1 MYDYII
7 VGQGVAGTL
16 VAHFLLQQGKKI
28 LVVDNQ
34 HHQAA
39 SMVAAGLINP
49 ITGRNF
55 VKSWRIDDLIPFA
68 IQTYQSLE
76 KQLDISILETKN
88 VAMLFNSVKTENDW
102 LVRSSNPDVIDY
114 VAKDFQLDF
123 YKDFLEDVKNG
134 VEFKQAG
141 RVRLKELV
149 LAYQTLLQ
157 KQGNYLEEYFD
168 YQSLEIESNQ
178 VKYKEI
184 QAKRLIFAEGFHATK
199 NPYFNYLPFAPA
211 KGDILM
217 VNIPNY
223 PAKDKLV
230 KHGIFIIPL
239 KEDLYWV
246 GSTYNRDYKTIEP
259 IPKAKKSLEERLKRV
274 LKLPFEVVEHITAI
288 RPTVR
293 DRRPF
298 IGQHPHFKALYL
310 FNGMGAKG
318 SYLSPLFASEFVAYL
333 TQEKNLDAEVDIA
346 RYYRYYEEKEN
357 KS

>member
-1 MYDYII
+1 MHDYII
-7 VGQGVAGTL
+7 VGQGIAGTL
-16 VAHFLLQQGKKI
+16 VAHFLLQQGKKV
-28 LVVDNQ
+28 LVIDNQ
-34 HHQAA
+34 HHQAS

-68 IQTYQSLE
+68 IQTYRQLE
-76 KQLDISILETKN
+76 QQLDISILETKN

-102 LVRSSNPDVIDY
+102 LVRSSNPDVVDY
-114 VAKDFQLDF
+114 VAKDFYLDF
-123 YKDFLEDVKNG
+123 YKDFLDDVQNG

-141 RVRLKELV
+141 RVRLKELIF
-149 LAYQTLLQ
+149 AYQALLQ
-157 KQGNYLEEYFD
+157 EQGSYLEEQFD
-168 YQSLEIESNQ
+168 YQALEIASNQ
-178 VKYKEI
+178 VKYKGI
-184 QAKRLIFAEGFHATK
+184 VAQRLIFAEGFQATQ

-211 KGDILM
+211 KGDILV

-230 KHGIFIIPL
+230 KHGVFVIHL

-246 GSTYNRDYKTIEP
+246 GSTYNRDYKTIAP
-259 IPKAKKSLEERLKRV
+259 TPKAKKSLEERLKRV
-274 LKLPFEVVEHITAI
+274 LKLPFEVVEHLTAV

-298 IGQHPHFKALYL
+298 IGQHPHFNALYL

-333 TQEKNLDAEVDIA
+333 EQEKTLDSEVDIA
-346 RYYRYYEEKEN
+346 RYYSYYEEK
-357 KS
+357 

>member
-1 MYDYII
+1 MHDYII
-7 VGQGVAGTL
+7 VGQGIAGTL
-16 VAHFLLQQGKKI
+16 VAHFLLQKGKKV
-28 LVVDNQ
+28 LVIDNQ
-34 HHQAA
+34 HHQAS

-55 VKSWRIDDLIPFA
+55 VKSWRIDELIPFA
-68 IQTYQSLE
+68 IKTYQELE
-76 KQLDISILETKN
+76 QQLDISILATKN
-88 VAMLFNSVKTENDW
+88 VAMLFNTVKTENDW

-114 VAKDFQLDF
+114 VTKDFDLDF
-123 YKDFLEDVKNG
+123 YKDFLEDVQNG

-149 LAYQTLLQ
+149 LAYKALLQ
-157 KQGNYLEEYFD
+157 NQENYLEEQFD
-168 YQSLEIESNQ
+168 YQALEVSSNQ
-178 VKYKEI
+178 VTYKAI
-184 QAKRLIFAEGFHATK
+184 SARRIIFAEGFQATQ

-211 KGDILM
+211 KGDILL

-230 KHGIFIIPL
+230 KHGIFIIHL
-239 KEDLYWV
+239 KDDLYWI
-246 GSTYNRDYKTIEP
+246 GSTYNRDYKTIDP
-259 IPKAKKSLEERLKRV
+259 TAKARKSLEERLRRV
-274 LKLPFEVVEHITAI
+274 LKLPFEVIEHLTAI

-298 IGQHPHFKALYL
+298 IGQHPHLKALYL

-318 SYLSPLFASEFVAYL
+318 SYLSPLFAAEFVAYL
-333 TQEKNLDAEVDIA
+333 EQEKALDSEVDIA
-346 RYYRYYEEKEN
+346 RYYRYYEED

>member
-1 MYDYII
+1 MHDYII
-7 VGQGVAGTL
+7 VGQGIAGTL
-16 VAHFLLQQGKKI
+16 VAHFLLQQGKKV
-28 LVVDNQ
+28 LVIDHQ

-68 IQTYQSLE
+68 IQTYQQLE
-76 KQLDISILETKN
+76 QQLKVSILETKN

-102 LVRSSNPDVIDY
+102 LVRSSNPDVVDY
-114 VAKDFQLDF
+114 VAKDFYVDF
-123 YKDFLEDVKNG
+123 YKDFLDDVQNG

-141 RVRLKELV
+141 RVRLKELI
-149 LAYQTLLQ
+149 LAYQALLQ
-157 KQGNYLEEYFD
+157 KEGNYLEEQFD
-168 YQSLEIESNQ
+168 YQALEIEPNQ
-178 VKYKEI
+178 VQYKGVVAQRI
-184 QAKRLIFAEGFHATK
+184 IFAEGFQATQ

-211 KGDILM
+211 KGDILL

-230 KHGIFIIPL
+230 KHGIFIIHL

-246 GSTYNRDYKTIEP
+246 GSTYNRDYKTIDP
-259 IPKAKKSLEERLKRV
+259 TPKAKKSLEERLSRV
-274 LKLPFEVVEHITAI
+274 LKCPFDLVDHITAV

-318 SYLSPLFASEFVAYL
+318 SYLSPLFAAQFVAHL
-333 TQEKNLDAEVDIA
+333 EQGKDLDQEVDIA
-346 RYYRYYEEKEN
+346 RYYSYFEEK
-357 KS
+357 

>member
-1 MYDYII
+1 MLDYII
-7 VGQGVAGTL
+7 VGQGIAGTL
-16 VAHFLLQQGKKI
+16 VAHFLLQKGKKI

-34 HHQAA
+34 HHQAS

-68 IQTYQSLE
+68 IQTYQQLE
-76 KQLDISILETKN
+76 QQLNISILETKN

-102 LVRSSNPDVIDY
+102 LVRSSNPDVVDY
-114 VAKDFQLDF
+114 VAKDFYLDF
-123 YKDFLEDVKNG
+123 YKDFLEEVQNG
-134 VEFKQAG
+134 VEFRKAG

-149 LAYQTLLQ
+149 LAYQAFLQ
-157 KQGNYLEEYFD
+157 TKGNYLEEQFD
-168 YQSLEIESNQ
+168 YAALEIESNQ
-178 VKYKEI
+178 VQYKGI
-184 QAKRLIFAEGFHATK
+184 AARHIIFAEGFQATQ

-211 KGDILM
+211 KGDILL
-217 VNIPNY
+217 VKIPNY

-230 KHGIFIIPL
+230 KHGVFIIHL

-246 GSTYNRDYKTIEP
+246 GSTYNRDYKTIDP
-259 IPKAKKSLEERLKRV
+259 KPKAKKSLTDRLKRV

-318 SYLSPLFASEFVAYL
+318 SYLSPLFAAQFVAYL
-333 TQEKNLDAEVDIA
+333 EDGKRLDSEIDIT
-346 RYYRYYEEKEN
+346 RYYSYYEEN
-357 KS
+357 AQ

>member
-1 MYDYII
+1 MHDYII
-7 VGQGVAGTL
+7 VGQGIAGTL
-16 VAHFLLQQGKKI
+16 VAHFLLQQGKKV
-28 LVVDNQ
+28 LVIDKQ

-55 VKSWRIDDLIPFA
+55 VKSWRIDELIPFA
-68 IQTYQSLE
+68 IKTYQQLE
-76 KQLDISILETKN
+76 QQLNISILETKP

-102 LVRSSNPDVIDY
+102 LVRSSNPDVVDY
-114 VAKDFQLDF
+114 VADDFQLDF
-123 YKDFLEDVKNG
+123 YKNFMEDVQNG

-149 LAYQTLLQ
+149 LAYQSLLQ
-157 KQGNYLEEYFD
+157 EQGNYLEASFD
-168 YQSLEIESNQ
+168 YQALEIEPNQ
-178 VKYKEI
+178 VKYKGI
-184 QAKRLIFAEGFHATK
+184 SARRIIFAEGFQATQ

-211 KGDILM
+211 KGDILL

-230 KHGIFIIPL
+230 KHGVFVIHL

-246 GSTYNRDYKTIEP
+246 GSTYNRDYKTIDP
-259 IPKAKKSLEERLKRV
+259 SPKAKKSLEERLKRV
-274 LKLPFEVVEHITAI
+274 LKIPFEVVEHLTAI

-298 IGQHPHFKALYL
+298 IGQHPHLKPLYL

-318 SYLSPLFASEFVAYL
+318 SYLSPFFAAEFVAYL
-333 TQEKNLDAEVDIA
+333 EQEKALDQEVDIA
-346 RYYRYYEEKEN
+346 RYYRYYEENEVK
-357 KS
+357 